1 MSFAVESELQ
11 YKNQLRPV
19 LEETLPEVWPIVL
32 PLDAQIKV
40 SLCDFQRI
48 SSLNQETRLER
59 SAEGDLIFIPPC
71 ASETGGWNQEISG
84 QLYVWLK
91 NHPIGKVFDSSTGF
105 ILPNGACRSPDSS
118 WISIERWNSLS
129 GTERAGFARIC
140 PDFVIEL
147 RSPSDSLTT
156 LQSKMQEYMA
166 NGSKLGWLIDP
177 STKTVTIYRPGQ
189 VPESQVNPQDI
200 SGESVLEDFKLD
212 LNNIFTSSSSS

>member
-1 MSFAVESELQ
+1 MSIATEPELQ
-11 YKNQLRPV
+11 HRHHPTSVEN
-19 LEETLPEVWPIVL
+19 EVQPRSWPIVF

-40 SLCDFQRI
+40 SLTDFQRLC
-48 SSLNQETRLER
+48 SLNQETRLER
-59 SAEGDLIFIPPC
+59 SAEGDLILMPPC

-84 QLYVWLK
+84 QLYLWSK
-91 NHPIGKVFDSSTGF
+91 NHPIGKLFDSSAGF

-118 WISIERWNSLS
+118 WISLDRWTSLS
-129 GTERAGFARIC
+129 VDDRSGFARIC

-177 STKTVTIYRPGQ
+177 STKTVMIYRLGQ
-189 VPESQVNPQDI
+189 ESPESLINPPQL
-200 SGESVLEDFKLD
+200 SGETILPGFILNLSVIFKEPG
-212 LNNIFTSSSSS
+212 

>member
-1 MSFAVESELQ
+1 MSIATEPELEMRNQPTVMVEVEDQPLLS
-11 YKNQLRPV
+11 
-19 LEETLPEVWPIVL
+19 WPIVF

-40 SLCDFQRI
+40 SLFDFQRI

-59 SAEGDLIFIPPC
+59 SAEGELIVMPPESSWSGHRNSKISQYLGLW
-71 ASETGGWNQEISG
+71 ADQYGGYEFG
-84 QLYVWLK
+84 
-91 NHPIGKVFDSSTGF
+91 SSAGF

-129 GTERAGFARIC
+129 ATDRAGFARIC

-156 LQSKMQEYMA
+156 LQSKMQEYLA

-177 STKTVTIYRPGQ
+177 STKSVTIYRPGQ
-189 VPESQVNPQDI
+189 GSPELLDNPRQL
-200 SGESVLEDFKLD
+200 SGEAILPGFTLD
-212 LNNIFTSSSSS
+212 LSVIFKDPD

>member
-84 QLYVWLK
+84 QLYLWSK
-91 NHPIGKVFDSSTGF
+91 NHPIGRTFDSSAGF
-105 ILPNGACRSPDSS
+105 ILPDGSCRSPDAS
-118 WISIERWNSLS
+118 WISSDRWNALS
-129 GTERAGFARIC
+129 AEEKSGFARIC
-140 PDFVIEL
+140 PDFVVEL
-147 RSPSDSLTT
+147 RSPSDSLPD
-156 LQSKMQEYMA
+156 LEAKMEKYIA
-166 NGSKLGWLIDP
+166 NGASLGWLIDP
-177 STKTVTIYRPGQ
+177 LSKTATVYRAGRAPEPLVGPQHLSGSGILPGF
-189 VPESQVNPQDI
+189 E
-200 SGESVLEDFKLD
+200 LD
-212 LNNIFTSSSSS
+212 LTEIFQGAN

>member
-1 MSFAVESELQ
+1 MSVAAEPELQ

-40 SLCDFQRI
+40 SLFDFQRI

-59 SAEGDLIFIPPC
+59 SAEGELIVMPPESSWSGHRNSKISQYLGLW
-71 ASETGGWNQEISG
+71 ADQYGGYEFG
-84 QLYVWLK
+84 
-91 NHPIGKVFDSSTGF
+91 SSAGF

-129 GTERAGFARIC
+129 GTDRAGFARIC

-147 RSPSDSLTT
+147 RSPSDSLTN
-156 LQSKMQEYMA
+156 LQSKMQEYLA

-177 STKTVTIYRPGQ
+177 STKSVTIYRPGQ
-189 VPESQVNPQDI
+189 GSPELLDNPRQL
-200 SGESVLEDFKLD
+200 SGEAILPGFTLD
-212 LNNIFTSSSSS
+212 LSVIFKEPD